1 MRLIPGLLFAFLATT
16 APAWA
21 DITLTQKMTSKF
33 VSGDTVTRI
42 KGHKM
47 RTDMT
52 TPKGEQ
58 MTTIFDVDAGKM
70 ISLDAKKKEADVF
83 DMSAGREAMAKI
95 GAEGVKSSLTPTSET
110 RQVAGHAC
118 TVHTASVSIAMELGK
133 DMPPMTMTMTGP
145 VCISKTAPGKADFA
159 AFYLTAAEK
168 GFFFQDAR
176 SVKAQP
182 AQAKGMVSL
191 YKSIVDAG
199 VPLTMDM
206 AIKFEG
212 GGPMGAMMSKMGG
225 MQITTETTQIS
236 ESLVADDQFV
246 TPAGFKV
253 NEKK

>member
-1 MRLIPGLLFAFLATT
+1 MRLTPGLLIALFATAT
-16 APAWA
+16 PVWA
-21 DITLTQKMTSKF
+21 DVTLNQKMTSKF
-33 VSGDTVTRI
+33 VSGDSVTRI

-58 MTTIFDVDAGKM
+58 MSTIFDIDAGKM
-70 ISLDAKKKEADVF
+70 ISMNMQKKEADVF

-133 DMPPMTMTMTGP
+133 DMPPMTMNMSGP

-182 AQAKGMVSL
+182 APAKGLVTLYKAMVS
-191 YKSIVDAG
+191 AG

-206 AIKFEG
+206 SIKFEG
-212 GGPMGAMMSKMGG
+212 GGPMGAIMSKVGG
-225 MQITTETTQIS
+225 MQITTETTQVTEGALS
-236 ESLVADDQFV
+236 DDLFTMPAD
-246 TPAGFKV
+246 FKV
-253 NEKK
+253 TDKK